1 MTGGSDDSDI
11 FIRRQE
17 EEARLNWSRNYHF
30 LLMFS
35 LFFLAYSSARYF
47 SLTLASVIM
56 IVASGFGVFSS
67 VVWCKIEKRSSDYIK
82 YYKKQAEDLRKKAG
96 KGSIYPS
103 KNEVRGIEMRI
114 LVLAFPAGFFVFWL
128 VLLVT
133 TIVSIY
139 W

>member
-56 IVASGFGVFSS
+56 IAASGFGVFDQDN
-67 VVWCKIEKRSSDYIK
+67 VLIVL
-82 YYKKQAEDLRKKAG
+82 QA
-96 KGSIYPS
+96 S
-103 KNEVRGIEMRI
+103 
-114 LVLAFPAGFFVFWL
+114 
-128 VLLVT
+128 
-133 TIVSIY
+133 
-139 W
+139 